1 MRLKHIFVA
10 MAAVMLGFGAATAGT
25 TLTSKDYVDT
35 AVAGKQPVITGL
47 TNGSAITYGGSA
59 GAYNERAIVTTV
71 GTSTTATSLPTAG
84 AVVTGLNGKQ
94 AAIDGGTSGNL
105 VAYSGT
111 GGSVG
116 VQQVYKTNASYA
128 SQPTALVQAQH
139 VNAATQNAFNAVM
152 ECTDWPD
159 DVPHT
164 DENCWLWQ
172 VNHLSGTYVPE
183 TNTQSGNS

>member
-1 MRLKHIFVA
+1 M
-10 MAAVMLGFGAATAGT
+10 
-25 TLTSKDYVDT
+25 
-35 AVAGKQPVITGL
+35 ITGL

-59 GAYNERAIVTTV
+59 GAYNERAIVTSV
-71 GTSTTATSLPTAG
+71 GTNTSDPSLPTAG
-84 AVVTGLNGKQ
+84 AVVKGLNGKQ
-94 AAIDGGTSGNL
+94 EAITGGTSGNL

-152 ECTDWPD
+152 TCNQHDPSVAEADWSN
-159 DVPHT
+159 
-164 DENCWLWQ
+164 ENCWLWQ
-172 VNHLSGTYVPE
+172 VNNLSGTYVP
-183 TNTQSGNS
+183 GA

>member
-35 AVAGKQPVITGL
+35 AVLGKQPAITG
-47 TNGSAITYGGSA
+47 TNGYAVTYGASA

-111 GGSVG
+111 GGTVG

-183 TNTQSGNS
+183 PNTQSGNS

>member
-1 MRLKHIFVA
+1 MRYKHIFVA
-10 MAAVMLGFGAATAGT
+10 ITAVMLGLGTAMAGT

-35 AVAGKQPVITGL
+35 AVAAKQPKISG
-47 TNGSAITYGGSA
+47 TNGSAITYGASA
-59 GAYNERAIVTTV
+59 GAYNERAIVTSV
-71 GTSTTATSLPTAG
+71 GTDANATSLPTAG
-84 AVVTGLNGKQ
+84 AVVKGLNGKQ
-94 AAIDGGTSGNL
+94 EAIIGGTSGNL

-116 VQQVYKTNASYA
+116 VQTVYKTNATYA

-152 ECTDWPD
+152 TCTDWPD

>member
-35 AVAGKQPVITGL
+35 AVLGKQPAITG
-47 TNGSAITYGGSA
+47 TNGYAVTYGASA
-59 GAYNERAIVTTV
+59 GAYNQRQIVTSV
-71 GTSTTATSLPTAG
+71 GTDAAATTLPTAG

-116 VQQVYKTNASYA
+116 VQTVYKTNATYA

-152 ECTDWPD
+152 TCYQHDPSVQEADW
-159 DVPHT
+159 T
-164 DENCWLWQ
+164 NENCWLWQ
-172 VNHLSGTYVPE
+172 VNNLSGTYVP
-183 TNTQSGNS
+183 GA